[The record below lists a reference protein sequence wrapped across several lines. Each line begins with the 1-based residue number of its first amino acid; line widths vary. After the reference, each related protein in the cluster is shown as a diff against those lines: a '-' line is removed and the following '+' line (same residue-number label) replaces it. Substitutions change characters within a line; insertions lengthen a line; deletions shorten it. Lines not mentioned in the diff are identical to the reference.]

1 MIVDRPTIKLSQSKY
16 TVADIFN
23 LYMDDYLKNH
33 NVPYHYEKI
42 INDIQNC
49 GTGYFGYTYLEC
61 DNCGEMEVT
70 NNSCGNRHC
79 SSCQGGKQRK
89 WVQTQIDNMLPVPY
103 YHVVFTIPA
112 LLNALCR
119 YNEHL
124 LYDLLFNS
132 SAETLKQFGRD
143 EKWLGAELGF
153 FGILHTW
160 GQTNW
165 IHPHIHYVV
174 PGGGLDGDKWKD
186 VKYGGKFLFPV
197 SALTKVFRGK
207 FVEGLKKLYYKSK
220 LTIPESMNIGNSKEF
235 ESFIDVLVARNW
247 VAYSKAPFKTP
258 EAVVKYIGYYTH
270 RVALSNNRIKS
281 IDNNQVVITY
291 KDYKDN
297 KKEKELKLTGEDFI
311 DRFLFH
317 ILPPGFHKL
326 RYFGILANGN
336 TEKREKAIQ
345 ALKEAGK
352 SKQTEIMKSKH
363 DETKMKK
370 CIKCMK
376 GIMIWIAIFHR
387 YYTVQRM
394 MKIQNLKNR
403 RRIIIEAEKVNTVYD

>member
-1 MIVDRPTIKLSQSKY
+1 MNVDNPEIITIQPKF

-23 LYMDDYLKNH
+23 RFMDDYLKNH
-33 NVPYHYEKI
+33 SVPYHYEKV

-49 GTGYFGYTYLEC
+49 GTGYFGYTLLEC
-61 DNCGEMEVT
+61 DNCGEIEIT

-79 SSCQGGKQRK
+79 PSCQGGKQRI
-89 WVQTQIDNMLPVPY
+89 WVQQQIDNLLPVLN

-112 LLNALCR
+112 MLNDLCM
-119 YNEHL
+119 YNEQL
-124 LYDLLFNS
+124 LYELLFKA

-165 IHPHIHYVV
+165 IHPHIHYLV

-197 SALTKVFRGK
+197 RALSIVFRGK
-207 FVEGLKKLYYKSK
+207 FIQGLKKLYYKSK
-220 LTIPESMNIGNSKEF
+220 LTIPESMNIQNSKDF
-235 ESFIDVLVARNW
+235 ESFLDVLVARNW
-247 VAYSKAPFKTP
+247 IAYSKAPFKTP
-258 EAVVKYIGYYTH
+258 EAVVKYIGYYSH

-281 IDNNQVVITY
+281 IDNKHVVISY

-297 KKEKELKLTGEDFI
+297 KKEKDLKLTGEDFI

-317 ILPPGFHKL
+317 ILPANFHKL
-326 RYFGILANGN
+326 RYFGIFANGN
-336 TEKREKAIQ
+336 TEKREKAVQ
-345 ALKEAGK
+345 ALKEAGRYK
-352 SKQTEIMKSKH
+352 PEKKEQN
-363 DETKMKK
+363 ETKPKK
-370 CIKCMK
+370 M
-376 GIMIWIAIFHR
+376 
-387 YYTVQRM
+387 Y
-394 MKIQNLKNR
+394 KN
-403 RRIIIEAEKVNTVYD
+403 V